1 MRYCIVLAAL
11 HAAVTTGQIELI
23 HELKPDVKW
32 ESKRAF
38 CRMKHDPTNP
48 GTLPYGYFKLY

>member
-1 MRYCIVLAAL
+1 MLAAL